1 MARCCFGWGKK
12 KDLVELQADGRKI
25 LNPLVVIMR
34 NLCMKYALLLTFAA
48 VVVAGLLAG
57 CGADESTPAPTP
69 EMTASATMTT
79 PGVETE
85 WDGIL
90 GTTVLRPGSQRVA
103 FLLVGAK
110 ALVTVPEVEVATF
123 FVGEDGSADGPHEVI
138 KAGFN
143 LWPYGTRGSY
153 TTDLSFDRTGLWKLE
168 IVGQE
173 EGSDRLAIME
183 VEVTDGFEVVDVGQK
198 APASM
203 NRTVGDG
210 APLEELSSAHEADP
224 ELYSTRIA
232 DALEQGSPTMVV
244 FSTPSFCTSAT
255 CGPQVE
261 TVSEVRRKYEGQ
273 ASFIHVEVYENP
285 HEVQGDLT
293 RARTSP
299 IMGEWGLTSVPEWT
313 NESWV
318 FVVDESGVVTAR
330 FEAYSSADE
339 LEAALK
345 DVLG

>member
-1 MARCCFGWGKK
+1 
-12 KDLVELQADGRKI
+12 
-25 LNPLVVIMR
+25 MR
-34 NLCMKYALLLTFAA
+34 NLCMKYAALLTFAA
-48 VVVAGLLAG
+48 VVVAGLLVG
-57 CGADESTPAPTP
+57 CGADESTPAPTATQAPTP
-69 EMTASATMTT
+69 EATASTPAATVAA
-79 PGVETE
+79 PEAETD

-123 FVGEDGSADGPHEVI
+123 FVGEDGSVDGPHEVI
-138 KAGFN
+138 KADFN

-153 TTDLSFDRTGLWKLE
+153 TTDLSFDRTGLWRLE

-173 EGSDRLAIME
+173 EGADRLAVME
-183 VEVTDGFEVVDVGQK
+183 VEVTAGFEVVDVGQK

-203 NRTVGDG
+203 NRTLGDG

-224 ELYSTRIA
+224 ELYSTSIA

-261 TVSEVRRKYEGQ
+261 TVSEVRQQVRGPGQ
-273 ASFIHVEVYENP
+273 LHP
-285 HEVQGDLT
+285 
-293 RARTSP
+293 R
-299 IMGEWGLTSVPEWT
+299 
-313 NESWV
+313 
-318 FVVDESGVVTAR
+318 
-330 FEAYSSADE
+330 
-339 LEAALK
+339 
-345 DVLG
+345 

>member
-1 MARCCFGWGKK
+1 
-12 KDLVELQADGRKI
+12 
-25 LNPLVVIMR
+25 MR
-34 NLCMKYALLLTFAA
+34 NPCMKYALLLTLAA
-48 VVVAGLLAG
+48 CVMAGLLVA
-57 CGADESTPAPTP
+57 CGADESTPAPTATQAPTP
-69 EMTASATMTT
+69 ETTVSTPAATIAT
-79 PGVETE
+79 PEAETD

-90 GTTVLRPGSQRVA
+90 GTTVLRQGSQRVA

-110 ALVTVPEVEVATF
+110 ALVTVPEVEISTF
-123 FVGEDGSADGPHEVI
+123 FVGEDGSVDGPHEVI

-153 TTDLSFDRTGLWKLE
+153 TTDLSFDKTGLWKLE

-173 EGSDRLAIME
+173 EGADRLAIME

-203 NRTVGDG
+203 NRTLGDG

-232 DALEQGSPTMVV
+232 DALEQGRPTMVV

-261 TVSEVRRKYEGQ
+261 TVSQVRRKYEGQ

-318 FVVDESGVVTAR
+318 FLVDDDGVVTAR
-330 FEAYSSADE
+330 FEAYTSADE
-339 LEAALK
+339 LEAALQ

>member
-1 MARCCFGWGKK
+1 M
-12 KDLVELQADGRKI
+12 
-25 LNPLVVIMR
+25 NPLVVLMR
-34 NLCMKYALLLTFAA
+34 NLHMKYAALLTFAA

-57 CGADESTPAPTP
+57 CGADESTPAPAATQTPTP

-79 PGVETE
+79 PEVETD

-138 KAGFN
+138 KADFN

-173 EGSDRLAIME
+173 EGSDRRAVME

-203 NRTVGDG
+203 NRTLGDG

-232 DALEQGSPTMVV
+232 DALEQGRPTMVV

-261 TVSEVRRKYEGQ
+261 TVSQVRRKYEGQ

-299 IMGEWGLTSVPEWT
+299 IMDEWGLTSVPEWT

-318 FVVDESGVVTAR
+318 FLVDGDGVVTAR
-330 FEAYSSADE
+330 FEAYTSADE
-339 LEAALK
+339 LEAALWRMCW
-345 DVLG
+345 G